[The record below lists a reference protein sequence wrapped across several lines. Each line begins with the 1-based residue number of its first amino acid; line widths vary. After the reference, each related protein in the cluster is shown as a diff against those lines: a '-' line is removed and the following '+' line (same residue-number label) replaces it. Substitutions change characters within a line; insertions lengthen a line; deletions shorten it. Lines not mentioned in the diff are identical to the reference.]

1 LVELPRSTGDDGF
14 ERVSH
19 WGSSVRTLLSFA
31 LALCLF
37 GLIYLAPGVGPAA
50 SDPFSGAGSGPSTAQ
65 SLVEK
70 AHGFHC
76 RKMLGW
82 DPVGGVYRMH
92 SHAGICRNYPRC
104 LREHRRCIF
113 ILGGGFEE
121 WSFERFGSENYRYTD
136 CMLRAGCY

>member
-1 LVELPRSTGDDGF
+1 MGGLVRSF
-14 ERVSH
+14 SSWALVLCL
-19 WGSSVRTLLSFA
+19 WGMIC
-31 LALCLF
+31 LAL
-37 GLIYLAPGVGPAA
+37 GVGPAV
-50 SDPFSGAGSGPSTAQ
+50 SGPFSPPGSGPGTAQ

-70 AHGFHC
+70 THGFHC

-82 DPVGGVYRMH
+82 DPVAGVYRMH
-92 SHAGICRNYPRC
+92 SHAGICQNYPRC

-121 WSFERFGSENYRYTD
+121 WSFERFGSDNYRYTD